1 MGWWAAAFVVAL
13 CNFSV
18 FIPPNTPP
26 LVQPL
31 HQIIANVKAAYTRE
45 IFTFLIATTDI
56 YKVISA
62 MEEEHA
68 VA

>member
-1 MGWWAAAFVVAL
+1 MVTL
-13 CNFSV
+13 RNFIISV
-18 FIPPNTPP
+18 SVIFIPHNTTA

-31 HQIIANVKAAYTRE
+31 NQEIIANVKAAYTRE